1 MISKYNILS
10 STAEGK
16 LASLEEFKIQKEDLM
31 RKFAEMEEELKQK
44 EQDHKDEI
52 YRLERKQVIDKDM
65 WVASSQ
71 SAC

>member
-1 MISKYNILS
+1 
-10 STAEGK
+10 
-16 LASLEEFKIQKEDLM
+16 M

-65 WVASSQ
+65 WVASRVCFYLIGNGSGGHFTNI
-71 SAC
+71 SIKLC